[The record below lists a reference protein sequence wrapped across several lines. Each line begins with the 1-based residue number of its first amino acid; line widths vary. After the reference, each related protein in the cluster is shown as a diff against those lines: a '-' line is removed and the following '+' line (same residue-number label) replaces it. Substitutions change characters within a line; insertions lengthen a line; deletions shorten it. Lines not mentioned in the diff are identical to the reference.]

1 MGEDSIPS
9 VSRLSSRLEP
19 ISFVDVTKSATRI
32 RSLWLLSAGVAF
44 AFVSGCRMTRE
55 PERPQVIEAVE
66 GEPWSDPDKVLVEI
80 NGKPIT
86 QGEFYHRVLRQ
97 FGTAKLLAGVI
108 AQEIVLQE
116 AKKSGIVVSEKEV
129 EEKVDEILAVE
140 ERRAGG
146 AQALASEY
154 AKVGVTL
161 PEVRRDHFR
170 EVETQLLLSKLVRSL
185 RTVNAEVLREY
196 YKQTYSNTRYQTR
209 HIAYSFRPE
218 PGQTEMDRERLM
230 REAYNKAARAA
241 DRIRRGADFA
251 TLAQAESEDR
261 MTAERGGELPPVP
274 NDERVPQYMREVF
287 ALSPGE
293 VSDPIENPMGGYH
306 VFQVTAVVP
315 SESFVDCEEKME
327 REIFE
332 REPTEEEVGSALIQ
346 LRKAADVR
354 MPDSFQSAASVT
366 GRGSQDSGSSAGNTK

>member
-1 MGEDSIPS
+1 M
-9 VSRLSSRLEP
+9 
-19 ISFVDVTKSATRI
+19 A
-32 RSLWLLSAGVAF
+32 
-44 AFVSGCRMTRE
+44 RE
-55 PERPQVIEAVE
+55 PVRSAVAE
-66 GEPWSDPDKVLVEI
+66 VLEEEPWSAPERVLVEI
-80 NGKPIT
+80 NGKPLT
-86 QGEFYHRVLRQ
+86 QGDFYRRVLRQ
-97 FGTAKLLAGVI
+97 FGTAKLLAGVV

-116 AKKSGIVVSEKEV
+116 AKTRGIVVTAREV
-129 EEKVDEILAVE
+129 EEKVDEILFAE

-146 AQALASEY
+146 AESLASEY

-161 PEVRRDHFR
+161 SEVRRDHFR

-185 RTVNAEVLREY
+185 RTVNPEVLREY
-196 YKQTYSNTRYQTR
+196 YKQTYANTRYQTR

-218 PGQTEMDRERLM
+218 PGQTEMDRDRLM

-251 TLAQAESEDR
+251 TLAQAESEDQ
-261 MTAERGGELPPVP
+261 MTAETGGELPPVP
-274 NDERVPQYMREVF
+274 NDERVPPYMREVF

-306 VFQVTAVVP
+306 VFQVTAIVP
-315 SESFVDCEEKME
+315 SESFVDCEGKME

-332 REPTEEEVGSALIQ
+332 REPTEDEVGTALIQ

-354 MPDSFQSAASVT
+354 M
-366 GRGSQDSGSSAGNTK
+366 SGVRDDPKS